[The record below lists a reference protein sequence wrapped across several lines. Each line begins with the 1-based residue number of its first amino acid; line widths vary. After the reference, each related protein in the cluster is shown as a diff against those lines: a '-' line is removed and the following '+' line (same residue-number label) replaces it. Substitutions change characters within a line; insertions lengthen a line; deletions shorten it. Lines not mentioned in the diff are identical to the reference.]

1 MHRKH
6 AHAFYA
12 QFLNY
17 TMPIERKL
25 AAIMFTDI
33 AGFWPAP
40 PKLYQV
46 LSQQLWKMK
55 GIEHMT
61 RKRYTPEQIIRK
73 LREAEVMISQ
83 GKSISQAT
91 RQIGIVDQTYY
102 KWRREYG
109 GMRVD
114 QAKRLKHLEKQNLQ
128 LKKIVA
134 DKELDIQVLKE
145 TLNLESKNF

>member
-1 MHRKH
+1 
-6 AHAFYA
+6 
-12 QFLNY
+12 
-17 TMPIERKL
+17 
-25 AAIMFTDI
+25 
-33 AGFWPAP
+33 
-40 PKLYQV
+40 
-46 LSQQLWKMK
+46 
-55 GIEHMT
+55 MT

-73 LREAEVMISQ
+73 LQEAEVMISQ
-83 GKSISQAT
+83 GKSISQAA
-91 RQIGIVDQTYY
+91 RQIGIVDQTSY

-145 TLNLESKNF
+145 TLNLDSKKLLSPAKRRKVIDHVTEKINVSVSRACKILGIARSSHQDVDYGSMMVLVLD

>member
-1 MHRKH
+1 
-6 AHAFYA
+6 
-12 QFLNY
+12 
-17 TMPIERKL
+17 
-25 AAIMFTDI
+25 
-33 AGFWPAP
+33 
-40 PKLYQV
+40 
-46 LSQQLWKMK
+46 
-55 GIEHMT
+55 MT
-61 RKRYTPEQIIRK
+61 GKRYTPEQIIRK

-114 QAKRLKHLEKQNLQ
+114 QAKRLKYLEKQNLQ

>member
-1 MHRKH
+1 
-6 AHAFYA
+6 
-12 QFLNY
+12 
-17 TMPIERKL
+17 
-25 AAIMFTDI
+25 
-33 AGFWPAP
+33 
-40 PKLYQV
+40 
-46 LSQQLWKMK
+46 
-55 GIEHMT
+55 MT

-83 GKSISQAT
+83 GKTISQAA

-109 GMRVD
+109 GMRID
-114 QAKRLKHLEKQNLQ
+114 QTKRLKHLEKQNLQ

-134 DKELDIQVLKE
+134 DKEIDIQVLKE

>member
-1 MHRKH
+1 
-6 AHAFYA
+6 
-12 QFLNY
+12 
-17 TMPIERKL
+17 
-25 AAIMFTDI
+25 
-33 AGFWPAP
+33 
-40 PKLYQV
+40 
-46 LSQQLWKMK
+46 
-55 GIEHMT
+55 MT

-114 QAKRLKHLEKQNLQ
+114 QAKRLKHLVK
-128 LKKIVA
+128 
-134 DKELDIQVLKE
+134 
-145 TLNLESKNF
+145 

>member
-1 MHRKH
+1 
-6 AHAFYA
+6 
-12 QFLNY
+12 
-17 TMPIERKL
+17 
-25 AAIMFTDI
+25 
-33 AGFWPAP
+33 
-40 PKLYQV
+40 
-46 LSQQLWKMK
+46 
-55 GIEHMT
+55 MT

-73 LREAEVMISQ
+73 LREAEVMIAQ
-83 GKSISQAT
+83 GKTISQAT
-91 RQIGIVDQTYY
+91 RQIGISDQSYY

-114 QAKRLKHLEKQNLQ
+114 QAKKLKYLEKQNLQ

>member
-1 MHRKH
+1 
-6 AHAFYA
+6 
-12 QFLNY
+12 
-17 TMPIERKL
+17 
-25 AAIMFTDI
+25 
-33 AGFWPAP
+33 
-40 PKLYQV
+40 
-46 LSQQLWKMK
+46 
-55 GIEHMT
+55 MT

-83 GKSISQAT
+83 GKSISQASH
-91 RQIGIVDQTYY
+91 QIGIVDQTYY

-114 QAKRLKHLEKQNLQ
+114 QAKRLKYLEKQNLQ

-134 DKELDIQVLKE
+134 DKEIDLQVFRE

>member
-1 MHRKH
+1 M
-6 AHAFYA
+6 A
-12 QFLNY
+12 
-17 TMPIERKL
+17 
-25 AAIMFTDI
+25 
-33 AGFWPAP
+33 
-40 PKLYQV
+40 
-46 LSQQLWKMK
+46 
-55 GIEHMT
+55 

-114 QAKRLKHLEKQNLQ
+114 QSKRLKHLEKQNLQ

>member
-1 MHRKH
+1 
-6 AHAFYA
+6 
-12 QFLNY
+12 
-17 TMPIERKL
+17 
-25 AAIMFTDI
+25 
-33 AGFWPAP
+33 
-40 PKLYQV
+40 
-46 LSQQLWKMK
+46 
-55 GIEHMT
+55 MT
-61 RKRYTPEQIIRK
+61 HKRYTPEQIIRK

-114 QAKRLKHLEKQNLQ
+114 QAKRLKNLEKQNLQ

-134 DKELDIQVLKE
+134 DKEIDIQVLKE

>member
-1 MHRKH
+1 
-6 AHAFYA
+6 
-12 QFLNY
+12 
-17 TMPIERKL
+17 
-25 AAIMFTDI
+25 
-33 AGFWPAP
+33 
-40 PKLYQV
+40 
-46 LSQQLWKMK
+46 
-55 GIEHMT
+55 MT

-109 GMRVD
+109 GMMVD

-134 DKELDIQVLKE
+134 DKEIDIQVLKE

>member
-1 MHRKH
+1 
-6 AHAFYA
+6 
-12 QFLNY
+12 
-17 TMPIERKL
+17 
-25 AAIMFTDI
+25 
-33 AGFWPAP
+33 
-40 PKLYQV
+40 
-46 LSQQLWKMK
+46 
-55 GIEHMT
+55 MT

-114 QAKRLKHLEKQNLQ
+114 QAKRLKNLEKQNLQ

-134 DKELDIQVLKE
+134 DKEIDIQVLKE

>member
-1 MHRKH
+1 
-6 AHAFYA
+6 
-12 QFLNY
+12 
-17 TMPIERKL
+17 
-25 AAIMFTDI
+25 
-33 AGFWPAP
+33 
-40 PKLYQV
+40 
-46 LSQQLWKMK
+46 
-55 GIEHMT
+55 MT

-83 GKSISQAT
+83 GKTISQAA

-109 GMRVD
+109 GMRID
-114 QAKRLKHLEKQNLQ
+114 QAKRLKYLEKQNLQ

-134 DKELDIQVLKE
+134 DKEIDIQVLKE

>member
-1 MHRKH
+1 
-6 AHAFYA
+6 
-12 QFLNY
+12 
-17 TMPIERKL
+17 
-25 AAIMFTDI
+25 
-33 AGFWPAP
+33 
-40 PKLYQV
+40 
-46 LSQQLWKMK
+46 
-55 GIEHMT
+55 MT

-83 GKSISQAT
+83 GKTISQAA

-109 GMRVD
+109 GMRID
-114 QAKRLKHLEKQNLQ
+114 QAKRLKYLKKQNLQ

-134 DKELDIQVLKE
+134 DKEIDIQVLKE

>member
-1 MHRKH
+1 
-6 AHAFYA
+6 
-12 QFLNY
+12 
-17 TMPIERKL
+17 
-25 AAIMFTDI
+25 
-33 AGFWPAP
+33 
-40 PKLYQV
+40 
-46 LSQQLWKMK
+46 
-55 GIEHMT
+55 MT

-83 GKSISQAT
+83 GKSISQAS

-114 QAKRLKHLEKQNLQ
+114 QAKRLKYLEKQNLQ

-134 DKELDIQVLKE
+134 DRELDIQVLKE

>member
-1 MHRKH
+1 
-6 AHAFYA
+6 
-12 QFLNY
+12 
-17 TMPIERKL
+17 
-25 AAIMFTDI
+25 
-33 AGFWPAP
+33 
-40 PKLYQV
+40 
-46 LSQQLWKMK
+46 
-55 GIEHMT
+55 MT

-83 GKSISQAT
+83 GKSISQAA

-109 GMRVD
+109 GMRID
-114 QAKRLKHLEKQNLQ
+114 QAKRLKYLEKQNLQ

-134 DKELDIQVLKE
+134 DKEIDIQVLKE

>member
-1 MHRKH
+1 
-6 AHAFYA
+6 
-12 QFLNY
+12 
-17 TMPIERKL
+17 
-25 AAIMFTDI
+25 
-33 AGFWPAP
+33 
-40 PKLYQV
+40 
-46 LSQQLWKMK
+46 
-55 GIEHMT
+55 MT

-114 QAKRLKHLEKQNLQ
+114 QAKRLKHLEQQNLQ

-134 DKELDIQVLKE
+134 DKEIDIQVLKE

>member
-1 MHRKH
+1 
-6 AHAFYA
+6 
-12 QFLNY
+12 
-17 TMPIERKL
+17 
-25 AAIMFTDI
+25 
-33 AGFWPAP
+33 
-40 PKLYQV
+40 
-46 LSQQLWKMK
+46 
-55 GIEHMT
+55 MT

-114 QAKRLKHLEKQNLQ
+114 QAKRFKHLEKQNLQ

-134 DKELDIQVLKE
+134 DKEIDIQVLKE

>member
-1 MHRKH
+1 
-6 AHAFYA
+6 
-12 QFLNY
+12 
-17 TMPIERKL
+17 
-25 AAIMFTDI
+25 
-33 AGFWPAP
+33 
-40 PKLYQV
+40 
-46 LSQQLWKMK
+46 
-55 GIEHMT
+55 MT

-114 QAKRLKHLEKQNLQ
+114 QAKRLKHLEKKPAAQ
-128 LKKIVA
+128 K
-134 DKELDIQVLKE
+134 DCC
-145 TLNLESKNF
+145 

>member
-1 MHRKH
+1 M
-6 AHAFYA
+6 
-12 QFLNY
+12 
-17 TMPIERKL
+17 
-25 AAIMFTDI
+25 
-33 AGFWPAP
+33 
-40 PKLYQV
+40 
-46 LSQQLWKMK
+46 WKMK
-55 GIEHMT
+55 EKQNMT

-83 GKSISQAT
+83 GKTISQAA

-109 GMRVD
+109 GMRID
-114 QAKRLKHLEKQNLQ
+114 QAKRLKYLEKQNLQ

-134 DKELDIQVLKE
+134 DKEIDIQVLKE

>member
-1 MHRKH
+1 
-6 AHAFYA
+6 
-12 QFLNY
+12 
-17 TMPIERKL
+17 
-25 AAIMFTDI
+25 
-33 AGFWPAP
+33 
-40 PKLYQV
+40 
-46 LSQQLWKMK
+46 MK

-109 GMRVD
+109 GMRES
-114 QAKRLKHLEKQNLQ
+114 RSG
-128 LKKIVA
+128 KKTKTSRITKCA
-134 DKELDIQVLKE
+134 A
-145 TLNLESKNF
+145 

>member
-1 MHRKH
+1 
-6 AHAFYA
+6 
-12 QFLNY
+12 
-17 TMPIERKL
+17 
-25 AAIMFTDI
+25 
-33 AGFWPAP
+33 
-40 PKLYQV
+40 
-46 LSQQLWKMK
+46 
-55 GIEHMT
+55 MT

-73 LREAEVMISQ
+73 LRESEVMISQ
-83 GKSISQAT
+83 GKSISQAS

-114 QAKRLKHLEKQNLQ
+114 QAKRLKHLEKHNLQ

-145 TLNLESKNF
+145 T

>member
-1 MHRKH
+1 
-6 AHAFYA
+6 
-12 QFLNY
+12 
-17 TMPIERKL
+17 
-25 AAIMFTDI
+25 
-33 AGFWPAP
+33 
-40 PKLYQV
+40 
-46 LSQQLWKMK
+46 MK

-114 QAKRLKHLEKQNLQ
+114 QAKRL
-128 LKKIVA
+128 
-134 DKELDIQVLKE
+134 
-145 TLNLESKNF
+145 

>member
-1 MHRKH
+1 
-6 AHAFYA
+6 
-12 QFLNY
+12 
-17 TMPIERKL
+17 
-25 AAIMFTDI
+25 
-33 AGFWPAP
+33 
-40 PKLYQV
+40 
-46 LSQQLWKMK
+46 
-55 GIEHMT
+55 MT
-61 RKRYTPEQIIRK
+61 RKRYTPEEIIRK

-134 DKELDIQVLKE
+134 DCMSSNDMVQIH
-145 TLNLESKNF
+145 LNLE